1 MKMTLQNFRRTAD
14 TNGAAANVVSAF
26 NRFGESLANGIN
38 SVGAAYA
45 AAKQSQIDNA
55 NTTRQLN
62 IAQQNADSQS
72 LLAKQ
77 NSAYDASRARL
88 NNAQAAKLYDDIKTA
103 AFEREILRNFG
114 KESSASA
121 AKPSPT
127 PQPTANLSKPNLIS
141 INPFAPSEVVKH
153 IKPSPTAAAVVAKS
167 APNTSGVSANF
178 DINTGKYIL
187 K

>member
-14 TNGAAANVVSAF
+14 TNGAAANVASAF

-38 SVGAAYA
+38 SVGKALA

-55 NTTRQLN
+55 NATRQLD
-62 IAQQNADSQS
+62 IAQQNADSQR
-72 LLAKQ
+72 LVAEQ
-77 NSAYDASRARL
+77 NSAYDASRVRL
-88 NNAQAAKLYDDIKTA
+88 NNAQAAKLYDDIKTS

-114 KESSASA
+114 KGQSA
-121 AKPSPT
+121 PVPTT
-127 PQPTANLSKPNLIS
+127 PQPNAGLSKPNLIS
-141 INPFAPSEVVKH
+141 TNPFAPSEVIKH
-153 IKPSPTAAAVVAKS
+153 IKTPQAASPS
-167 APNTSGVSANF
+167 APSAPSVSGVSANF